1 MRLHFVFQKNELFCL
16 KIVHRFSFLTSS
28 CLPQDKICLREFVHL
43 VCLLLAVKERA
54 LDMATLTK
62 RIDKHWQAKV
72 RKKGF
77 PTVSKTFPTKAA
89 AQNRRVR
96 FVVWTNFT

>member
-1 MRLHFVFQKNELFCL
+1 M
-16 KIVHRFSFLTSS
+16 
-28 CLPQDKICLREFVHL
+28 HL

-62 RIDKHWQAKV
+62 RIDKYWQAKV

-89 AQNRRVR
+89 AQKWAREVECEMDKGSYVSLSVAETTTLNSILERYLGNMRISPWYETIA
-96 FVVWTNFT
+96 F

>member
-1 MRLHFVFQKNELFCL
+1 
-16 KIVHRFSFLTSS
+16 
-28 CLPQDKICLREFVHL
+28 
-43 VCLLLAVKERA
+43 VKERA

-62 RIDKHWQAKV
+62 RIDKYWQAKV

-89 AQNRRVR
+89 AQM
-96 FVVWTNFT
+96 